1 MGVGC
6 RLHQAISSLR
16 ADPRPRQQ
24 HLAQGLVL
32 CSLPCFVVAL
42 VAITSSG
49 AVLLVVLL
57 PGQQLS
63 TGQADGMSVA
73 SLHCLLHKA
82 NIRCCM
88 KSMSDSR
95 FSGNERLKMLK
106 ENYIYFLIF
115 LYLPSL
121 PLSIWLRCLRHAFL
135 TGAMPPLCSLIPPAV
150 CKAAL

>member
-1 MGVGC
+1 M
-6 RLHQAISSLR
+6 
-16 ADPRPRQQ
+16 
-24 HLAQGLVL
+24 
-32 CSLPCFVVAL
+32 AL

-106 ENYIYFLIF
+106 ENYIFFNIPVFTLLAF
-115 LYLPSL
+115 VYLVE
-121 PLSIWLRCLRHAFL
+121 
-135 TGAMPPLCSLIPPAV
+135 MP
-150 CKAAL
+150 